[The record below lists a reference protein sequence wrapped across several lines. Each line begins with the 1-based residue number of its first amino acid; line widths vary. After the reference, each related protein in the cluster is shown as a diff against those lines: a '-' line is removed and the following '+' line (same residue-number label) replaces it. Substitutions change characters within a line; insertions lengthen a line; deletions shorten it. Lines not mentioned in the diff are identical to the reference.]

1 MCSVSSTVQTA
12 RWGVPPPATASTRA
26 KFAFGSRLPDTGT
39 SVLKSNGKAKL
50 HTSIRTRHEHDVRS
64 TVNPRKRRRP
74 ISQDEDEMTSDA
86 KTSHRPVTVK
96 TALPRQGS
104 RLPAPTKSTRSGE
117 RFSFAHEIAVEPSNQ
132 TQEAGIDR
140 TARVGCRHG
149 CDGTRI
155 LDHASKNGGGG
166 AGRAGRDR
174 VRLEITYQHTA
185 IVEAQLLTQIVD
197 ADVVHVQ
204 APGQG
209 DHLAAHIPHCF

>member
-1 MCSVSSTVQTA
+1 MAEDAA
-12 RWGVPPPATASTRA
+12 RPRKKQRVGGVPPPATASTRA

-104 RLPAPTKSTRSGE
+104 RLPAPTKVPDLVSG
-117 RFSFAHEIAVEPSNQ
+117 SHLHTKSPSNLAIRHKK
-132 TQEAGIDR
+132 QESTEQRELVADMAATEPEFWI
-140 TARVGCRHG
+140 
-149 CDGTRI
+149 TRR
-155 LDHASKNGGGG
+155 KM
-166 AGRAGRDR
+166 
-174 VRLEITYQHTA
+174 
-185 IVEAQLLTQIVD
+185 VEAALEELD
-197 ADVVHVQ
+197 AIEHRVK
-204 APGQG
+204 A
-209 DHLAAHIPHCF
+209 II